1 MTTPGGQLTPGD
13 EPEIGDPPQ
22 FGVPSGAYV
31 GDAGSPQSFKDLN
44 TLNKDEA
51 KRRMRQP
58 LEGMFGR
65 QRESVWG
72 NGGLLGHIADLLFGP
87 GTAGPAQRL
96 SDGMTALNNR
106 LDLMSDVSGYCGA
119 FMSNNYRFEGGNNY
133 KKLRFDSLYGP
144 PKNASLDAANHRIVL
159 AKGTWSVS
167 LLTAMSP
174 IDATTWVRAHIDC
187 RAPDGS
193 LHSRRW
199 LDGRSGP
206 QNGTQFHQVPV
217 IARENG
223 YYIEAHLTHD
233 AWWWTVMG
241 GTERTLL
248 FVNRWDI
255 RTTNDFENRTPGN
268 GGDVT

>member
-1 MTTPGGQLTPGD
+1 MGVNLGPANPEPGGSGGNILEQIFEG
-13 EPEIGDPPQ
+13 IGGIGAALAE
-22 FGVPSGAYV
+22 GVNGII
-31 GDAGSPQSFKDLN
+31 
-44 TLNKDEA
+44 
-51 KRRMRQP
+51 
-58 LEGMFGR
+58 GM
-65 QRESVWG
+65 
-72 NGGLLGHIADLLFGP
+72 IADALFGP
-87 GTAGPAQRL
+87 GGGSPIVRL

-106 LDLMSDVSGYCGA
+106 LDLMSDISGYCGA
-119 FMSNNYRFEGGNNY
+119 FMSNNYRFGGGNNY

-144 PKNASLDAANHRIVL
+144 PKNASLDAANHRIIL

-167 LLTAMSP
+167 LLTAMAP
-174 IDATTWVRAHIDC
+174 IDGTNWVRARIDC

-217 IARENG
+217 IAPENG

-255 RTTNDFENRTPGN
+255 RTTNDFENTSPGN
-268 GGDVT
+268 GGDVS

>member
-13 EPEIGDPPQ
+13 DTTPPVY
-22 FGVPSGAYV
+22 GVPDGAYV
-31 GDAGSPQSFKDLN
+31 GDAGSPNAISQLSHMTEASAKAAMQTPVAPSFAAQRDGIW
-44 TLNKDEA
+44 
-51 KRRMRQP
+51 
-58 LEGMFGR
+58 GMVG
-65 QRESVWG
+65 S
-72 NGGLLGHIADLLFGP
+72 IADALFGTYT
-87 GTAGPAQRL
+87 GSAGPLVRL

-174 IDATTWVRAHIDC
+174 IDATTWVRARIDC

-255 RTTNDFENRTPGN
+255 RTTNDFENRSPGN